1 MVGAE
6 NIDAIAGQI
15 ASAGT
20 VDAAVYVAVI
30 EMAGAVIAA
39 LIGAGGV
46 IIAALISVRGIGRV
60 VDRKIDSYFFS
71 YSDGTQKRRSRS

>member
-30 EMAGAVIAA
+30 EMAG
-39 LIGAGGV
+39 GGHCG
-46 IIAALISVRGIGRV
+46 SHWGRGRHHRSADQCEG
-60 VDRKIDSYFFS
+60 DRESSRPEDRLLFF
-71 YSDGTQKRRSRS
+71 QLFR